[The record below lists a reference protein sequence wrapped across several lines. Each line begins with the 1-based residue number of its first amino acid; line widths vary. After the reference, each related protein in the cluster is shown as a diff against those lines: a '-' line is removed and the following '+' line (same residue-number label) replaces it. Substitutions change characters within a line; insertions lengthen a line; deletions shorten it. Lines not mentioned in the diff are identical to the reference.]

1 MYNEIKY
8 VNIVSSQLSQ
18 FKKKGDYLW
27 NFRCPYCGDSQKSS
41 TKARGFIFKK
51 EQNLVYKCHNC
62 GVGKSLKNFLDFV
75 DSKICKD
82 YILETYKK
90 TQPQE
95 EEYDIGKFQ
104 KPRFLKGGHLTKLKK
119 VSSLRWDHP
128 VKKWVDNRKIP
139 TNRHF
144 ELFYAPK
151 FFTWV
156 NTIIPNK
163 FPSLDGDHPRLVIP
177 FLDEDKNMFALQGRA
192 FGKEKP
198 KYITINLDEKK
209 DNIYGL
215 HRLQKD
221 KLTYVVEGPIDSL
234 FLDNCIAVAGADF
247 KKLDKENKVIIF
259 DNERRSVEIL
269 KRIREII
276 DLDYK
281 VVLWPDDIREKDIN
295 DMILSGKS
303 KHDVMNIISKNTFS
317 GNMARMKFAIWRKR
331 NA

>member
-1 MYNEIKY
+1 MSYFYIKVY
-8 VNIVSSQLSQ
+8 SGLNNKLIPLLS
-18 FKKKGDYLW
+18 LL
-27 NFRCPYCGDSQKSS
+27 RI
-41 TKARGFIFKK
+41 AKK
-51 EQNLVYKCHNC
+51 ENKIIKCYWGN
-62 GVGKSLKNFLDFV
+62 DA
-75 DSKICKD
+75 
-82 YILETYKK
+82 YI
-90 TQPQE
+90 
-95 EEYDIGKFQ
+95 
-104 KPRFLKGGHLTKLKK
+104 
-119 VSSLRWDHP
+119 
-128 VKKWVDNRKIP
+128 N
-139 TNRHF
+139 
-144 ELFYAPK
+144 
-151 FFTWV
+151 
-156 NTIIPNK
+156 
-163 FPSLDGDHPRLVIP
+163 
-177 FLDEDKNMFALQGRA
+177 KNMFALQGRA

-281 VVLWPDDIREKDIN
+281 VVLWPDDIKEKDIN

-303 KHDVMNIISKNTFS
+303 KHEIMNIISKNTFS